1 MFKQRLIGAL
11 AYLIALTLLLGLFSA
26 GCLTGFVIVTAL
38 LSVPAVGTVVKV
50 GITIAVVFMVTAL
63 LAGLAVRLHDAYRE
77 HKRVQKDVEEETK

>member
-1 MFKQRLIGAL
+1 MSKQRLIGAL

-26 GCLTGFVIVTAL
+26 GCLTGYVIVTAL

-63 LAGLAVRLHDAYRE
+63 LTGLADRLFRE
-77 HKRVQKDVEEETK
+77 HKRVQKDVEEETQ